1 MGAVLTWAVSDNE
14 YESTPEVELDFE
26 PLKHHEDSKAFK
38 NQFSADIFRLKT
50 TILTNIF
57 KLNKLTVLKNEK
69 STFNDVYDDISK
81 MSKLGEEQFKVFW
94 TNRLVMYKVL
104 ISDPILLN
112 SLNLPGNPNKATE
125 RSCCDISDNGETKE
139 GRRNTRW
146 ICWKFVAHWDIWNSS
161 KLVCKPIF
169 TLSWHEIAC
178 NKSISYNIQAFIS
191 FNEEWNNDWTFSAFT

>member
-1 MGAVLTWAVSDNE
+1 MLTWAVSDNE

-38 NQFSADIFRLKT
+38 NQFSPDIFRLKT
-50 TILTNIF
+50 TTLTNIF

-94 TNRLVMYKVL
+94 TNRLVTYKVL

-178 NKSISYNIQAFIS
+178 NESISYNIQTFIS

>member
-1 MGAVLTWAVSDNE
+1 MLTWAVSDNE